1 MGFTS
6 VQDILGKVL
15 RQCNV
20 RASGLEAYKIFDLW
34 SEIVGEGVALHTK
47 PVKIE
52 GRWLYVEVA
61 DPLWLTQ
68 IKYMKLTILDKIE
81 ATLKKRLIDEIRF
94 SLSAVK

>member
-6 VQDILGKVL
+6 VQDIFGKVL

-20 RASGLEAYKIFDLW
+20 RASALEAYKVFDLW

-47 PVKIE
+47 PVRVEEK
-52 GRWLYVEVA
+52 WLYVEVA

-68 IKYMKLTILDKIE
+68 MKYMKLTILEKIE
-81 ATLKKRLIDEIRF
+81 FTLKKRVIDEIRF
-94 SLSAVK
+94 SLSAIK